1 MTRSGPPRVAVC
13 VLRVESRGEAGVL
26 ITVTTTSDVRMTA
39 PGRTQSVVGF
49 AEALSLVSR
58 FLEEYEHHQFNGNET
73 S

>member
-13 VLRVESRGEAGVL
+13 VLRVESRGEEGVL

-39 PGRTQSVVGF
+39 PGRTQSVAGF

-58 FLEEYEHHQFNGNET
+58 FLEEYEHHQSNGA